1 MIVFG
6 GYGHRQYWNELV
18 VLDTGIMVWMRPHTA
33 GMAPEPCVLHTA
45 TLVGH
50 IMVVYGGAYNEVPI
64 DQLMALDVSTMRWTN
79 IGNYVWDGPRPPPRF
94 GHGTAAIGSKLF
106 VFGGTTGGV
115 PDTITSYLVG
125 SGFVTGYAAGAR

>member
-1 MIVFG
+1 
-6 GYGHRQYWNELV
+6 
-18 VLDTGIMVWMRPHTA
+18 
-33 GMAPEPCVLHTA
+33 
-45 TLVGH
+45 
-50 IMVVYGGAYNEVPI
+50 
-64 DQLMALDVSTMRWTN
+64 MALDVSTMRWTN